1 MAIHTSRNGENVP
14 CFAPP
19 GECPLGGPHYETMD
33 QADSALAERMDDSLF
48 APGAAVAPKT
58 DPSTMKLSELSQAV
72 KDSNEPEVLDAGIE
86 RGSNRTHKNMLKNQ
100 NVSADQLKALRE
112 KSDSDEIR
120 KGALHHKNFAVE
132 NMTSDEFA
140 QVALNDERGGWS
152 TGPKARITDNAVD
165 DEKFE
170 AYVAEAERRKRNP
183 KINQALANPDNKLT
197 SETVYRHAS
206 KSWTTSGD
214 AIRSGRLSPEQI
226 ESLPEN
232 AVYWGDV
239 DRSSDP
245 KALEGYGNWAV
256 KNGGDKGEYIA
267 GRVARNK
274 NTSTETLDQMGNA
287 GMGGREVY
295 ANENTSPEVRNK
307 IRTTNPEVGRVA
319 RIMDLEREH
328 GSMKAQIVT
337 ESNVSRP
344 YSGAPYSTT
353 VVKLDK
359 EKIAKYNLSPEEVRE
374 VMGSRGY
381 NAGSTYNAADGTFVG
396 KVDSSG

>member
-165 DEKFE
+165 DEKLA
-170 AYVAEAERRKRNP
+170 AYVAEAERRKRHPNV
-183 KINQALANPDNKLT
+183 NQALANPNNKLS
-197 SETVYRHAS
+197 SEAVYEHAS

-214 AIRSGRLSPEQI
+214 AVRSGRLSSEQI
-226 ESLPEN
+226 ENLPEGT
-232 AVYWGDV
+232 VYWGDV
-239 DRSSDP
+239 DRSTDS
-245 KALEGYGNWAV
+245 KALDGYGSWAV
-256 KNGGDKGEYIA
+256 KHQDDYVA
-267 GRVARNK
+267 GRVARNE
-274 NTSTETLDQMGNA
+274 NTSTETLDRLGNDGLA
-287 GMGGREVY
+287 AREVY
-295 ANENTSPEVRNK
+295 ANPNASDSVRSK
-307 IRTTNPEVGRVA
+307 IRENNPEVSRMA

-328 GSMKAQIVT
+328 GPMKDQIVT
-337 ESNVSRP
+337 DSRVSRP

>member
-86 RGSNRTHKNMLKNQ
+86 RGSNRTHKNMLKNP
-100 NVSADQLKALRE
+100 NLSADQLKALRE

-152 TGPKARITDNAVD
+152 VGKDSRITDDDVD

-170 AYVAEAERRKRNP
+170 AYVDEAARRKRRPN
-183 KINQALANPDNKLT
+183 IGQALANPNNKLT
-197 SETVYRHAS
+197 SETVYRHGS
-206 KSWTTSGD
+206 SWTTSGD
-214 AIRSGRLSPEQI
+214 AIRSGKLSPEQI
-226 ESLPEN
+226 ESMPVE

-245 KALEGYGNWAV
+245 KALQGYGNWAV
-256 KNGGDKGEYIA
+256 KNGGFIGGAIA

-274 NTSTETLDQMGNA
+274 NTPTETLDRMGNA
-287 GMGGREVY
+287 GMGERDVY
-295 ANENTSPEVRNK
+295 ANPNASDSVRSK
-307 IRTTNPEVGRVA
+307 IRESNPEVSRMA
-319 RIMDLEREH
+319 PHH
-328 GSMKAQIVT
+328 GSRA
-337 ESNVSRP
+337 
-344 YSGAPYSTT
+344 
-353 VVKLDK
+353 
-359 EKIAKYNLSPEEVRE
+359 
-374 VMGSRGY
+374 
-381 NAGSTYNAADGTFVG
+381 
-396 KVDSSG
+396 

>member
-33 QADSALAERMDDSLF
+33 QADSALAERMSDSLF
-48 APGAAVAPKT
+48 SPGESIHTKT
-58 DPSTMKLSELSQAV
+58 DASKMKLSELSQAV
-72 KDSNEPEVLDAGIE
+72 KDTKDQEVLEEGIK
-86 RGSNRTHKNMLKNQ
+86 RGSNRTHKNMLKNP
-100 NVSADQLKALRE
+100 NLSADQLKTLRDN
-112 KSDSDEIR
+112 SDSDELR
-120 KGALHHKNFAVE
+120 KGALEHSNFAVK

-140 QVALNDERGGWS
+140 ATALNQERGGWS
-152 TGPKARITDNAVD
+152 VGKDSRITDDDVD

-170 AYVAEAERRKRNP
+170 AYVDEAARRKRRPN
-183 KINQALANPDNKLT
+183 IGQALANPNNKLT
-197 SETVYRHAS
+197 SETVYRHGS

-214 AIRSGRLSPEQI
+214 AIRSGKLSPEQI
-226 ESLPEN
+226 ESMPEE

-245 KALEGYGNWAV
+245 KALQGYGNWAV

-274 NTSTETLDQMGNA
+274 NTPTETLDRMGNA
-287 GMGGREVY
+287 GMGEREVY
-295 ANENTSPEVRNK
+295 ANENTSDYVRTK
-307 IRTTNPEVGRVA
+307 IRTTSPEVGRMA

-328 GSMKAQIVT
+328 GNIRDQIVT
-337 ESNVSRP
+337 ENNVSRP
-344 YSGAPYSTT
+344 YSGAPYST
-353 VVKLDK
+353 VSVKLDK
-359 EKIAKYNLSPEEVRE
+359 EKIAKFKLTPDEVRE

-381 NAGSTYNAADGTFVG
+381 NAGSTYDPERGTFVG
-396 KVDSSG
+396 RTDSSG

>member
-165 DEKFE
+165 DEKLA
-170 AYVAEAERRKRNP
+170 AYVAEAERRKRHPNV
-183 KINQALANPDNKLT
+183 NQALANPNNKLS
-197 SETVYRHAS
+197 SETVYEHAS

-214 AIRSGRLSPEQI
+214 AVRSGRLSSEQI
-226 ESLPEN
+226 ENLPEGT
-232 AVYWGDV
+232 VYWGDV
-239 DRSSDP
+239 DRSTDS
-245 KALEGYGNWAV
+245 KALDGYGSWAV
-256 KNGGDKGEYIA
+256 KHQDDYVA
-267 GRVARNK
+267 GRVARNE
-274 NTSTETLDQMGNA
+274 NTSTETLDRLGNDGLA
-287 GMGGREVY
+287 AREVY
-295 ANENTSPEVRNK
+295 ANPNASDSVRSK
-307 IRTTNPEVGRVA
+307 IRESNPEVSRMA

-328 GSMKAQIVT
+328 GPMKDQIVT
-337 ESNVSRP
+337 DSRVSRP

-359 EKIAKYNLSPEEVRE
+359 EKIEKYNLSPEEVRE